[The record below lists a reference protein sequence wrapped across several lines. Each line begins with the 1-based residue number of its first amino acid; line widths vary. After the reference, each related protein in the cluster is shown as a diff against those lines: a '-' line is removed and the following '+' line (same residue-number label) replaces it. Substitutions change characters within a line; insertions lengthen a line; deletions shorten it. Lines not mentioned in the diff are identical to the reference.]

1 MTAAAVRVAELLP
14 RRGRVHE
21 RQRRAVK
28 IVDTTVRDGSH
39 SVAHQFTPEQVA
51 TVGEAL
57 DRAGVWAVAVGHGDG
72 LGAASRQYGFP
83 AYPDAELIAA
93 VAAVV
98 KRSRIATALL
108 PGIGTKEDLR
118 AAHDAGASVVRVSTV
133 CTEADIGVQHL
144 GLARE
149 LGMAAHSHLNM
160 AHIANAEVD
169 LPRTRGSSSDAGGEA
184 VYLVDSAGAML
195 RDDVRADVSALRD
208 ALPDDVEIGIH
219 EHNNLSLAVANSVA
233 AIEEGATIVDVTL
246 AGMGAGAGNC
256 QAEPL
261 VAVLERLGYKTG
273 VDLFELQDVADDY
286 VRRELMPGVR
296 GDRPPHRHARLRRG
310 AGQLPAARGA
320 RRRALRRRPAGH
332 HRRARAPQGRRR
344 PGGHDHRRRRSARGD
359 ACAPRRAS
367 ASNRDR

>member
-1 MTAAAVRVAELLP
+1 MSDRHP
-14 RRGRVHE
+14 
-21 RQRRAVK
+21 VK

-51 TVGEAL
+51 TVGRAL

-83 AYPDAELIAA
+83 AHRDPELISA

-144 GLARE
+144 GLARD

-160 AHIANAEVD
+160 AHIAPPATIAENARIVA
-169 LPRTRGSSSDAGGEA
+169 DAGGEA

-195 RDDVRADVSALRD
+195 ADDVRAAVEALRGV
-208 ALPDDVEIGIH
+208 LPEGVEVGIH
-219 EHNNLSLAVANSVA
+219 EHNNLSLAVSNSVA
-233 AIEEGATIVDVTL
+233 AIEEGASIVDVTL

-261 VAVLERLGYKTG
+261 VAVLDRLGYETG
-273 VDLFELQDVADDY
+273 VDLLELQDIADGF
-286 VRRELMPGVR
+286 VRPELMPDSIVIDRLTGTLGYAGVPASFLLHAVR
-296 GDRPPHRHARLRRG
+296 AGERFGVDPRAIILELGRRKAVVGQEDMIIDVAARLAEE
-310 AGQLPAARGA
+310 AGEERVGTAA
-320 RRRALRRRPAGH
+320 AG
-332 HRRARAPQGRRR
+332 
-344 PGGHDHRRRRSARGD
+344 
-359 ACAPRRAS
+359 
-367 ASNRDR
+367 